1 MLASIG
7 RELAEHVARRG
18 ELGSM
23 LASIGRE
30 LAELAAQRGEEVAML
45 VELVVE

>member
-1 MLASIG
+1 
-7 RELAEHVARRG
+7 
-18 ELGSM
+18 M